1 MTSGVGVVGGF
12 LHDDDLVDDRK
23 RTNDNTI
30 YPRNIDDDDDDDD
43 DDDTATAIRSCNNHN
58 INLMHQQ
65 LLRAVARGNLQS
77 VRRIVES
84 ISSSEDDYEQQQRQ
98 RRMLINHA
106 EIWTETPPSSSSSG
120 GGKDEYNRAVRPREA
135 TTTTTT
141 ESGGG
146 IQLGEL
152 GYTFRKQFAAGWF
165 TGTVVRIILPPL
177 AHTRAS
183 SIATNDND
191 TTTKKEEEDG
201 GSEGGG
207 GVKKHDDYYRR
218 CVYTDGDSEDLT
230 VEDIIQLVKADPNN
244 NKSCSSSDNCNYTTT
259 NVVKE
264 EKAKDEG
271 TNNNNDNDGF
281 VMSNNNNN
289 NNTSSTSSTVIQQ
302 LEWYDIT
309 PLTLAVMRGHDDIVE
324 YLLRL
329 GADPTLMGYPK
340 NQLQHP
346 DNYNNKAHNN
356 IMDAYVAASRL
367 CKMIRRCRRTQD
379 LLLSVK
385 PFWKKAS
392 YYGSSVTS
400 ASAAVTSSTTT
411 SSSNNKLRT
420 EYTNVPIHT
429 TWMLNAIDQVPRMVD
444 YPLPCLNYDES
455 MFDMAYWKT
464 KMCDYTKVIKDNKL
478 SSMISTTSTN
488 NNNWVEVGQSRRC
501 SSCREYKPVQSYYK
515 NEKKK
520 GTLARCISCVATNP
534 ETLDLL
540 QLHDNNNNNSSSS
553 RIPPISTSHATPVT
567 SSSVVEVLP
576 IAGAADGNSKIN
588 ITQST
593 TTVEGIVK
601 LELDNYSNLL
611 QNNDVKRRK
620 LD

>member
-1 MTSGVGVVGGF
+1 MTSGMGVVGGF

-23 RTNDNTI
+23 RTIDNTI
-30 YPRNIDDDDDDDD
+30 CPRNNDDDDDDD
-43 DDDTATAIRSCNNHN
+43 DDDTATANRSCSNLN
-58 INLMHQQ
+58 INSMHQQ

-84 ISSSEDDYEQQQRQ
+84 ISSSEDDDEHQQRQ
-98 RRMLINHA
+98 RRVLINHA
-106 EIWTETPPSSSSSG
+106 EIWTETPSSSSSSG
-120 GGKDEYNRAVRPREA
+120 GGKDDYNRAVRPREA
-135 TTTTTT
+135 TRTTT

-165 TGTVVRIILPPL
+165 TGTVVRMILPPL

-183 SIATNDND
+183 SIATNEND

-207 GVKKHDDYYRR
+207 TVKKHDDYYRR

-244 NKSCSSSDNCNYTTT
+244 NKSSSSDNSHDTTT

-271 TNNNNDNDGF
+271 TNNNNDNNGL
-281 VMSNNNNN
+281 VMSSNN

-340 NQLQHP
+340 NQPQHP
-346 DNYNNKAHNN
+346 DNNNNKAHNN
-356 IMDAYVAASRL
+356 IMDAYIAASRL

-411 SSSNNKLRT
+411 TSSNNKLRT

-478 SSMISTTSTN
+478 SSISTTSTN

-540 QLHDNNNNNSSSS
+540 QIRDNNNNSSSS

-567 SSSVVEVLP
+567 SSAAE
-576 IAGAADGNSKIN
+576 AADSNSKIN

-601 LELDNYSNLL
+601 LELDNNSNLP
-611 QNNDVKRRK
+611 QNNNVKRRK

>member
-1 MTSGVGVVGGF
+1 MINDG
-12 LHDDDLVDDRK
+12 DDDA
-23 RTNDNTI
+23 
-30 YPRNIDDDDDDDD
+30 
-43 DDDTATAIRSCNNHN
+43 ATANRSNHGNN

-65 LLRAVARGNLQS
+65 LLRAIARGDLQS

-84 ISSSEDDYEQQQRQ
+84 ISFSEDDDEHQKQ

-106 EIWTETPPSSSSSG
+106 EIWTEETPPSSSSVG
-120 GGKDEYNRAVRPREA
+120 EEYEYNRAVVRPREA
-135 TTTTTT
+135 TTTRTTT

-165 TGTVVRIILPPL
+165 TGTVVRMILPS

-183 SIATNDND
+183 IATNEND
-191 TTTKKEEEDG
+191 TTTKKEEEEDG
-201 GSEGGG
+201 GLEGGD

-230 VEDIIQLVKADPNN
+230 VDDIIQLFKADPNN
-244 NKSCSSSDNCNYTTT
+244 NISRSSNNSHDTTT

-271 TNNNNDNDGF
+271 TNNNNDNDGL
-281 VMSNNNNN
+281 VMSSNINN

-346 DNYNNKAHNN
+346 DIYNNKAHNN

-411 SSSNNKLRT
+411 SSSNNNKLRT

-429 TWMLNAIDQVPRMVD
+429 TWMLRAIDQVPRMVD
-444 YPLPCLNYDES
+444 YPLLCLNYDES
-455 MFDMAYWKT
+455 MFDVTYWKT
-464 KMCDYTKVIKDNKL
+464 KMCDYMKVIKDNKL
-478 SSMISTTSTN
+478 SSISTTSMN
-488 NNNWVEVGQSRRC
+488 DNNWVEVGQSRRC

-540 QLHDNNNNNSSSS
+540 QLHDNNNSSSS
-553 RIPPISTSHATPVT
+553 ILPPISTSHATPVT

-588 ITQST
+588 IKQST

-601 LELDNYSNLL
+601 LELDNHSNLL
-611 QNNDVKRRK
+611 QNNNVKRRK

>member
-12 LHDDDLVDDRK
+12 LHDDDFVDDRK
-23 RTNDNTI
+23 RTNNTI
-30 YPRNIDDDDDDDD
+30 YPRNNTNDDA
-43 DDDTATAIRSCNNHN
+43 ATANRSNHGDN
-58 INLMHQQ
+58 INLMHQR
-65 LLRAVARGNLQS
+65 LLRAIARGDLQS

-84 ISSSEDDYEQQQRQ
+84 VSLSEDDEQQQQQ

-106 EIWTETPPSSSSSG
+106 EIWTEETPPSPSSVG
-120 GGKDEYNRAVRPREA
+120 EKYDYNRAVRPREA
-135 TTTTTT
+135 TT
-141 ESGGG
+141 ESGS

-165 TGTVVRIILPPL
+165 TGTVVRMILPL

-183 SIATNDND
+183 IATNEND
-191 TTTKKEEEDG
+191 TTTTKKEDEEDG

-207 GVKKHDDYYRR
+207 IVKKHDDYYRR

-230 VEDIIQLVKADPNN
+230 VDDIIQLVKADPNN
-244 NKSCSSSDNCNYTTT
+244 NKSSSNTTT

-264 EKAKDEG
+264 ENEKDEG
-271 TNNNNDNDGF
+271 TNNNNDNDGL
-281 VMSNNNNN
+281 VMSSNINN

-346 DNYNNKAHNN
+346 DNNNKAHIN
-356 IMDAYVAASRL
+356 IMDAYIAASRL

-411 SSSNNKLRT
+411 SSSNNNKLRT

-429 TWMLNAIDQVPRMVD
+429 TWMLRAIDQVPRMVD
-444 YPLPCLNYDES
+444 YPLLCLNYDES
-455 MFDMAYWKT
+455 MFDIAYWKT

-478 SSMISTTSTN
+478 SSISTTSMN
-488 NNNWVEVGQSRRC
+488 DNNWVEVGQSRRC

-534 ETLDLL
+534 ETLDSHVGCLL
-540 QLHDNNNNNSSSS
+540 LFLL
-553 RIPPISTSHATPVT
+553 RFI
-567 SSSVVEVLP
+567 
-576 IAGAADGNSKIN
+576 
-588 ITQST
+588 
-593 TTVEGIVK
+593 
-601 LELDNYSNLL
+601 SNLIKEDIIIYCL
-611 QNNDVKRRK
+611 KFVNILGSLHKKCDSCSANCLVQTTIYPDLKYK
-620 LD
+620 T

>member
-1 MTSGVGVVGGF
+1 M
-12 LHDDDLVDDRK
+12 DDRK
-23 RTNDNTI
+23 RTNNTI
-30 YPRNIDDDDDDDD
+30 NPRINDGD
-43 DDDTATAIRSCNNHN
+43 DDDTATANRSNRN

-65 LLRAVARGNLQS
+65 LLRAIARGDLQS
-77 VRRIVES
+77 ARRIVES
-84 ISSSEDDYEQQQRQ
+84 ISSSEDDDE
-98 RRMLINHA
+98 RRRRTLINHA
-106 EIWTETPPSSSSSG
+106 EIWTETPPSSSSAV
-120 GGKDEYNRAVRPREA
+120 GGKNDHNRAVRPREA
-135 TTTTTT
+135 TTTRTTT
-141 ESGGG
+141 ESGG

-152 GYTFRKQFAAGWF
+152 GYTFRKRFAAGWF
-165 TGTVVRIILPPL
+165 AGTVVRMILPL
-177 AHTRAS
+177 ARHA
-183 SIATNDND
+183 SIATNKND

-201 GSEGGG
+201 GLEGGG

-230 VEDIIQLVKADPNN
+230 VDDIIQLVKADPNN
-244 NKSCSSSDNCNYTTT
+244 NKSSSNDSSNDTTT

-264 EKAKDEG
+264 EKEKDEG
-271 TNNNNDNDGF
+271 TSNNNDNNGL
-281 VMSNNNNN
+281 VMSSNNNNS
-289 NNTSSTSSTVIQQ
+289 NTSSTSSTVVQQ

-346 DNYNNKAHNN
+346 DNNNKAHNN
-356 IMDAYVAASRL
+356 IMDAYIAASRL

-400 ASAAVTSSTTT
+400 ASAAVTSTTTT

-420 EYTNVPIHT
+420 EYTNVPMHT
-429 TWMLNAIDQVPRMVD
+429 TWMLNAIDQVPKIVD
-444 YPLPCLNYDES
+444 YPLLCLNYNES
-455 MFDMAYWKT
+455 MFDIIYWKT

-478 SSMISTTSTN
+478 SSISTTTMN
-488 NNNWVEVGQSRRC
+488 NDNWVEVGQSRRC

-520 GTLARCISCVATNP
+520 GILARCISCVANNP

-540 QLHDNNNNNSSSS
+540 QLHDNNNNSSS
-553 RIPPISTSHATPVT
+553 ILPPISTSHATPVT

-611 QNNDVKRRK
+611 QNNNVKRRK

>member
-1 MTSGVGVVGGF
+1 M
-12 LHDDDLVDDRK
+12 
-23 RTNDNTI
+23 
-30 YPRNIDDDDDDDD
+30 
-43 DDDTATAIRSCNNHN
+43 
-58 INLMHQQ
+58 
-65 LLRAVARGNLQS
+65 
-77 VRRIVES
+77 
-84 ISSSEDDYEQQQRQ
+84 
-98 RRMLINHA
+98 
-106 EIWTETPPSSSSSG
+106 
-120 GGKDEYNRAVRPREA
+120 
-135 TTTTTT
+135 
-141 ESGGG
+141 
-146 IQLGEL
+146 
-152 GYTFRKQFAAGWF
+152 
-165 TGTVVRIILPPL
+165 ILPS

-183 SIATNDND
+183 IATNEND
-191 TTTKKEEEDG
+191 TTTTKKEDEEDG

-207 GVKKHDDYYRR
+207 IVKKHDDYYRR

-230 VEDIIQLVKADPNN
+230 VDDIIQLVKADPNN
-244 NKSCSSSDNCNYTTT
+244 NKSSSNTTT

-264 EKAKDEG
+264 ENEKDEG
-271 TNNNNDNDGF
+271 TNNNNDNDGL
-281 VMSNNNNN
+281 VMSSNINN

-346 DNYNNKAHNN
+346 DSNNNNKAHNN

-411 SSSNNKLRT
+411 SSSNNNKLRT

-429 TWMLNAIDQVPRMVD
+429 TWMLRAIDQVPRMVD
-444 YPLPCLNYDES
+444 YPLLCLNYDES
-455 MFDMAYWKT
+455 MFDIAYWKT
-464 KMCDYTKVIKDNKL
+464 KMSDYTKVIKDNKL
-478 SSMISTTSTN
+478 SSISTTSMN
-488 NNNWVEVGQSRRC
+488 DNDWVEVGQSRRC

-540 QLHDNNNNNSSSS
+540 LLHNSNNKSSSLL
-553 RIPPISTSHATPVT
+553 PPISTSHATPVT
-567 SSSVVEVLP
+567 SS
-576 IAGAADGNSKIN
+576 AAAADGNAKIC
-588 ITQST
+588 IAQQST
-593 TTVEGIVK
+593 TITTMVK
-601 LELDNYSNLL
+601 GEVKFELDNNNNYHNNPF
-611 QNNDVKRRK
+611 QNDDVKRRRVE
-620 LD
+620 

>member
-1 MTSGVGVVGGF
+1 MINDG
-12 LHDDDLVDDRK
+12 DDDA
-23 RTNDNTI
+23 
-30 YPRNIDDDDDDDD
+30 
-43 DDDTATAIRSCNNHN
+43 ATANRSCSNHGNN
-58 INLMHQQ
+58 INLMHQR
-65 LLRAVARGNLQS
+65 LLRAIARGDLQS

-84 ISSSEDDYEQQQRQ
+84 ISSSDDDEQQQKQ

-106 EIWTETPPSSSSSG
+106 EIWTETPPSSSSV
-120 GGKDEYNRAVRPREA
+120 GGKDDYNRAVVRPREA
-135 TTTTTT
+135 TRTT

-165 TGTVVRIILPPL
+165 TGTVVRMILPL

-183 SIATNDND
+183 IATNEND
-191 TTTKKEEEDG
+191 TTTKEEDG

-207 GVKKHDDYYRR
+207 IVKKHDDYYRR

-230 VEDIIQLVKADPNN
+230 VDDIIQLVKADPNN
-244 NKSCSSSDNCNYTTT
+244 NKSSSNTTT

-271 TNNNNDNDGF
+271 TNNNNDNDGL
-281 VMSNNNNN
+281 VMSSNINN

-340 NQLQHP
+340 NQPQHP
-346 DNYNNKAHNN
+346 DSNNNNNKAHNN

-429 TWMLNAIDQVPRMVD
+429 TWMLRAIDQVPRMVD
-444 YPLPCLNYDES
+444 YPLLCLNYDES
-455 MFDMAYWKT
+455 MFDVTYWKT

-478 SSMISTTSTN
+478 SSISTTSMN
-488 NNNWVEVGQSRRC
+488 DNNWVEVGQSRRC

-540 QLHDNNNNNSSSS
+540 QLHDNNNNNKSSS
-553 RIPPISTSHATPVT
+553 ILPPISTSHATPVT

-588 ITQST
+588 IKQST

-601 LELDNYSNLL
+601 LELDNHSNLL
-611 QNNDVKRRK
+611 QNNNVKRRK